1 MKFNANQNQKKV
13 LSVLLDKYENSKT
26 YKGENQVHQTFS
38 IAPDIIM
45 QEYDSDF
52 ADVEKIHRLEAE
64 LNELAKEQ
72 LVRLELKGTI
82 IQKIFLI
89 PESIPV
95 CYEILERK
103 DKNTKIREEIL
114 VYESYS
120 GKNPIVTRFCKA
132 QIELLKSGHKPE
144 YMLDEARELIS
155 LCFHILENKQELL
168 ERELSIVRFND
179 SKCFEKKFRTR
190 VCHILE
196 KYGDYADLLEGIDD
210 KREKEQ
216 ILLGEYNI
224 YRNPSYLYM
233 KGEATLTFRGLPPV
247 ELLLDTPVAYSSE
260 SLQILERI
268 DIHGSQVMTIENLT
282 SFNRMKE
289 KDYFYLFLC
298 GYHNTAKQHF
308 LTRIAEQNKGI
319 RWFHF
324 GDFDPDGFLII
335 EHLKKKTGIDFRPTH
350 MGYNELEKYR
360 KYGRPLEKND
370 RKKAL
375 TLLEKG
381 MYPEEMTFMLEQD
394 CKIEQE
400 IVSWMLENERN
411 KEEVFR

>member
-1 MKFNANQNQKKV
+1 M
-13 LSVLLDKYENSKT
+13 
-26 YKGENQVHQTFS
+26 
-38 IAPDIIM
+38 
-45 QEYDSDF
+45 
-52 ADVEKIHRLEAE
+52 
-64 LNELAKEQ
+64 NE
-72 LVRLELKGTI
+72 R
-82 IQKIFLI
+82 
-89 PESIPV
+89 
-95 CYEILERK
+95 
-103 DKNTKIREEIL
+103 
-114 VYESYS
+114 
-120 GKNPIVTRFCKA
+120 
-132 QIELLKSGHKPE
+132 
-144 YMLDEARELIS
+144 
-155 LCFHILENKQELL
+155 
-168 ERELSIVRFND
+168 
-179 SKCFEKKFRTR
+179 
-190 VCHILE
+190 
-196 KYGDYADLLEGIDD
+196 
-210 KREKEQ
+210 
-216 ILLGEYNI
+216 
-224 YRNPSYLYM
+224 
-233 KGEATLTFRGLPPV
+233 
-247 ELLLDTPVAYSSE
+247 E

-289 KDYFYLFLC
+289 KDYFYLFLS
-298 GYHNTAKQHF
+298 GYQNTAKQHF
-308 LTRIAEQNKGI
+308 LTRIAEQNKEI

-335 EHLKKKTGIDFRPTH
+335 EHLKKKTGIAFRPTH

>member
-1 MKFNANQNQKKV
+1 M
-13 LSVLLDKYENSKT
+13 
-26 YKGENQVHQTFS
+26 
-38 IAPDIIM
+38 
-45 QEYDSDF
+45 
-52 ADVEKIHRLEAE
+52 
-64 LNELAKEQ
+64 NE
-72 LVRLELKGTI
+72 R
-82 IQKIFLI
+82 
-89 PESIPV
+89 
-95 CYEILERK
+95 
-103 DKNTKIREEIL
+103 
-114 VYESYS
+114 
-120 GKNPIVTRFCKA
+120 
-132 QIELLKSGHKPE
+132 
-144 YMLDEARELIS
+144 
-155 LCFHILENKQELL
+155 
-168 ERELSIVRFND
+168 
-179 SKCFEKKFRTR
+179 
-190 VCHILE
+190 
-196 KYGDYADLLEGIDD
+196 
-210 KREKEQ
+210 
-216 ILLGEYNI
+216 
-224 YRNPSYLYM
+224 
-233 KGEATLTFRGLPPV
+233 
-247 ELLLDTPVAYSSE
+247 E

-268 DIHGSQVMTIENLT
+268 DIHGSHVMTIENLT
-282 SFNRMKE
+282 SFNRIKE
-289 KDYFYLFLC
+289 KDYFYLFLS

-335 EHLKKKTGIDFRPTH
+335 EHLKKKTGIAFRPTH